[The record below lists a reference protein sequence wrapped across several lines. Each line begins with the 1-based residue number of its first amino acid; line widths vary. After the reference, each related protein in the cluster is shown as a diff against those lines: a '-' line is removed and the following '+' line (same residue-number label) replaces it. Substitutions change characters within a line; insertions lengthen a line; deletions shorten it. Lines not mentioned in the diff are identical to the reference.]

1 MQNKE
6 IREMAKKNGIPLWK
20 IAYKAGISEATII
33 RWLRFELS
41 EEKRQMF
48 LDIIADIVAE
58 QKQAKH

>member
-6 IREMAKKNGIPLWK
+6 IRELAKKNGIPLWK
-20 IAYKAGISEATII
+20 IAYKAGISEGTII

-48 LDIIADIVAE
+48 LGIIADIASEQNTAE
-58 QKQAKH
+58 H